1 MTSLAVAL
9 SVDPRGPCALYI
21 ITDSRITWDSSDM
34 RWDAGQKAFASRR
47 TPDIFG
53 YCGDAFFPPAILRQL
68 VDQVDSGLLFAS
80 DLPAAGR
87 HDAILAAFRNAMER
101 RFGAPMHAFS
111 LFHGARDGE
120 LMASRFRLWETRYNP
135 TDGTW
140 ADAEH
145 SIGTAQ
151 SYLVHLDGSGRAT
164 VRARSHDWAGSEAEG
179 TSRAAIWSFC
189 DALHSGKDPLSGG
202 RHNSSGFGERAPA
215 RHLACCGMANAIL
228 LASRCAASRSGRPF
242 LGSTTCLRDATVGRE
257 AGLSLPNAIE
267 SLHSRT
273 GCPSNDR

>member
-1 MTSLAVAL
+1 
-9 SVDPRGPCALYI
+9 
-21 ITDSRITWDSSDM
+21 M

-145 SIGTAQ
+145 SIATAQ

-202 RHNSSGFGERAPA
+202 PPQLVGIWRKGAGQAFGMLWHGKRY
-215 RHLACCGMANAIL
+215 L
-228 LASRCAASRSGRPF
+228 
-242 LGSTTCLRDATVGRE
+242 
-257 AGLSLPNAIE
+257 AGLEVCGEPVWAAVPWFNHLFE
-267 SLHSRT
+267 RCDGRT
-273 GCPSNDR
+273 GSRLKSAQRHRKPALKDRVPKQ